1 MGGLTHFPS
10 RLRMV
15 PYERTSNES
24 SKVEARKPQP
34 TSGQKLKRP
43 ATMFA
48 AASVLA
54 IGTLTTAPAMAAV
67 DDSDPDVPTE
77 VTLVE
82 PNITQAECIN
92 GNIIGPYLSGNH
104 GEGVTYVFDASQI
117 MPGAT
122 VIVTAMP
129 AEGYVL
135 ADSDDWTMLDSG
147 EATFEVEYEDID
159 CEEDGGEVPA
169 DEETPEP
176 ETEDPVEEAPEPES
190 EPSTEKP
197 ADTEQEDEVE
207 KADDDPTHKEDV
219 DVAASEQQLEA
230 TGAPAAGLM
239 ALAGLSGAAGALV
252 RRIRGS

>member
-1 MGGLTHFPS
+1 
-10 RLRMV
+10 
-15 PYERTSNES
+15 
-24 SKVEARKPQP
+24 
-34 TSGQKLKRP
+34 
-43 ATMFA
+43 MFA
-48 AASVLA
+48 AASALA
-54 IGTLTTAPAMAAV
+54 IGTLTAAPAMATAG
-67 DDSDPDVPTE
+67 DPDLNDQDAPTE

-82 PNITQAECIN
+82 PNITQAECLN

-117 MPGAT
+117 APGAT

-207 KADDDPTHKEDV
+207 KVDDDPTHEDEVEKVDDDPAHEEGV

-239 ALAGLSGAAGALV
+239 ALAGLSGVAGALV
-252 RRIRGS
+252 RRVRGS